1 VGRGGVRAFPVPGGG
16 RERLVELAL
25 QPVGPLA
32 GACGLLLQLAER
44 LFHGADRVLGPVPFA
59 GHGGERGRS
68 GGGCLLGAGGQLGQ
82 GALVASGFVLGGQRA
97 GAGVGQF
104 LLESAELFAQPVGG
118 LAAGAGVLLGLLGKS
133 FFAKGAAY
141 PGLGIMDFTSDRG
154 ETRAVGELA
163 GDIDPALGLPPLTG
177 FENHGGRT
185 HLGPGVKPLIP
196 RISAGIGN
204 DGQHEGVWQ
213 ERIIGTY
220 SHGPALARNPAIAD
234 LLLSWAS
241 GQRLEPI
248 DDALPNRLRHERLAA
263 VAR

>member
-1 VGRGGVRAFPVPGGG
+1 VRSDQTLPADGDIYLIGGG
-16 RERLVELAL
+16 EDGPQALAAQRLI
-25 QPVGPLA
+25 
-32 GACGLLLQLAER
+32 
-44 LFHGADRVLGPVPFA
+44 ADGNLHRA
-59 GHGGERGRS
+59 YERGAVVFAV
-68 GGGCLLGAGGQLGQ
+68 CAGYQ
-82 GALVASGFVLGGQRA
+82 
-97 GAGVGQF
+97 
-104 LLESAELFAQPVGG
+104 
-118 LAAGAGVLLGLLGKS
+118 LLGKS